1 MDLVALPK
9 NTARR
14 HHEAGRQ
21 VDREDGVVLGLTD
34 TDISDREVVDQAY
47 GQGS

>member
-9 NTARR
+9 NIARR
-14 HHEAGRQ
+14 HHEADRQ

-34 TDISDREVVDQAY
+34 TNIIDREVVDHAY
-47 GQGS
+47 GKGP